1 MTRTDVIS
9 VCGVWE
15 DAIHQTSP
23 LLPTDF
29 SAGAQS
35 RGWEETF
42 ERRLK
47 LGSLNAEAP
56 HGEIFFMFSWVNDAM
71 DRFWSQIRNH
81 PSKRTNCFVSTA
93 WLVLNSLGIYE
104 VFLIKILQNRLSL
117 KHKRRIKCFLVEK
130 QTKKKIVLTF
140 LITYRLCIK
149 LVSDDISPADWLV
162 QWSRTVSDSSSSSS
176 SS

>member
-47 LGSLNAEAP
+47 SRRDIPLCSRELMMQWIDFGVRLET
-56 HGEIFFMFSWVNDAM
+56 IRVNG
-71 DRFWSQIRNH
+71 Q
-81 PSKRTNCFVSTA
+81 T
-93 WLVLNSLGIYE
+93 VL
-104 VFLIKILQNRLSL
+104 
-117 KHKRRIKCFLVEK
+117 
-130 QTKKKIVLTF
+130 
-140 LITYRLCIK
+140 
-149 LVSDDISPADWLV
+149 
-162 QWSRTVSDSSSSSS
+162 
-176 SS
+176 